1 MTVKTVREL
10 AALIA
15 ARGIRLEDIVLDRT
29 GCEWD
34 YSAKSFGE
42 MGFDA
47 LDFIEVIMDLEKALD
62 CVIPDSL
69 ADQVQDADPS
79 SLILSEIR
87 SRKLDDLGI

>member
-42 MGFDA
+42 MGFDT

-62 CVIPDSL
+62 CVIPDEL
-69 ADQVQDADPS
+69 ADQLEGAEPNT
-79 SLILSEIR
+79 LILSAMR
-87 SRKLDDLGI
+87 SRRLDDLGI

>member
-42 MGFDA
+42 MGFDT

-69 ADQVQDADPS
+69 ADQLEGAEPNT
-79 SLILSEIR
+79 LLLSAMR
-87 SRKLDDLGI
+87 SKRLDDLGI